1 MFDNI
6 WKKLNRSMNSKDINY
21 QTLKKMIKKD
31 RSIYLIDVRTKQE
44 YDEGHLPGAINMC
57 LYNIVDEIKRID
69 KNSKIILYCTSGTRS
84 KTARDKLE
92 KMGYENVY
100 NLEDGIEK
108 N

>member
-1 MFDNI
+1 MFDKI
-6 WKKLNRSMNSKDINY
+6 WKKLNRSTNSNDINY
-21 QTLKKMIKKD
+21 DTLKKMLKKD
-31 RSIYLIDVRTKQE
+31 SNIYLIDVRTKQE

-57 LYNIVDEIKRID
+57 LYDIEKEIGKIN
-69 KNSKIILYCTSGTRS
+69 KNSKIVLYCTSGTRS